1 MIDYRNRLLPETI
14 SEKVKHRQVR
24 FNNRYGI
31 ALAAALYTAKDIDK
45 SEKNPA
51 IVVGA
56 PYGGV

>member
-1 MIDYRNRLLPETI
+1 M
-14 SEKVKHRQVR
+14 KHRQVR

-45 SEKNPA
+45 SEKYPA